1 MRQALARA
9 PGSATH
15 DFLGSATQPNQL
27 MHRPRGPNI
36 YARTTTAQRVA
47 MPASKRTR
55 LTISWTKE
63 TDLDLRTYLGDQGMK
78 KGDLSKFIEDAVRWH
93 LFNQTVT
100 TIKARN
106 ATSDPRSL
114 MQMIDATVRD
124 VRRERASYREALST
138 LD

>member
-1 MRQALARA
+1 
-9 PGSATH
+9 
-15 DFLGSATQPNQL
+15 
-27 MHRPRGPNI
+27 MHGRRGPNI
-36 YARTTTAQRVA
+36 YARTTTAQRAA

-93 LFNQTVT
+93 LFDQTVT

-106 ATSDPRSL
+106 ATGDPQSL
-114 MQMIDATVRD
+114 MQMIDVTVRD
-124 VRRERASYREALST
+124 VRRRRARYREAPST